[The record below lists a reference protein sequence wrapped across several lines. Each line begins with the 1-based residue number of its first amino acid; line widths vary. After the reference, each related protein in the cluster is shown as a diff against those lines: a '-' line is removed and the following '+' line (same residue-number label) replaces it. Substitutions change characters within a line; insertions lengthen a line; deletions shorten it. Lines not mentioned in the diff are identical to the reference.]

1 MTDLATRYLGLELR
15 SPLVASASPLSG
27 TADGVRRLADGGV
40 GAVVLPSLFEEQLRQ
55 QAARDAAVADAGAD
69 SFAESL
75 SYFPAA
81 ASADGGPDRYLS
93 LLKRAAAGVDI
104 PVIASLNG
112 ATTGGWTDYASA
124 LQDAGAAAIELN
136 IYYLPGDP
144 PPPTHLPVPPHAPF
158 ISGSDVERRHVE
170 ILTTVKAVVTVPV
183 AVKLSPYFSSTGE
196 MTRRLDLAGADG
208 LVLFNRFL
216 QPDIDPET
224 LTVTV
229 RPGLSAQAEGRL
241 PRTWI
246 ALLAGR
252 VRASLAATTG
262 VETAADVASYLLAGA
277 DVVMTA
283 SALLRHGPG
292 YAGVMLGDLSDWMA
306 RKGFGS
312 VADVRGLLAVPDGT
326 DQAAYERAG
335 YVTAL
340 EAANKGYGPW

>member
-1 MTDLATRYLGLELR
+1 
-15 SPLVASASPLSG
+15 V
-27 TADGVRRLADGGV
+27 
-40 GAVVLPSLFEEQLRQ
+40 EQRQ
-55 QAARDAAVADAGAD
+55 
-69 SFAESL
+69 
-75 SYFPAA
+75 
-81 ASADGGPDRYLS
+81 
-93 LLKRAAAGVDI
+93 
-104 PVIASLNG
+104 
-112 ATTGGWTDYASA
+112 
-124 LQDAGAAAIELN
+124 
-136 IYYLPGDP
+136 
-144 PPPTHLPVPPHAPF
+144 
-158 ISGSDVERRHVE
+158 VE
-170 ILTTVKAVVTVPV
+170 ILTTVKAVVSVPV

-196 MTRRLDLAGADG
+196 MARRLDRAGADG

-229 RPGLSAQAEGRL
+229 RPGLSTQAEGRL

-252 VRASLAATTG
+252 VHASLAATTG
-262 VETAADVASYLLAGA
+262 VETAADVARYLLAGA

-292 YAGVMLGDLSDWMA
+292 YAGVMLGELSAWMA
-306 RKGFGS
+306 RKSFGS
-312 VADVRGLLAVPDGT
+312 VAEVRGLLAVPDGT

>member
-1 MTDLATRYLGLELR
+1 MELATNYMGLELR
-15 SPLVASASPLSG
+15 NPLVASASPLSH
-27 TADGVRRLADGGV
+27 TVDGVRRLADAGV
-40 GAVVLPSLFEEQLRQ
+40 GAVVLHSLFEEQLREE
-55 QAARDAAVADAGAD
+55 AELDARMADAGSE

-75 SYFPAA
+75 SYFPEVAEE
-81 ASADGGPDRYLS
+81 DYGPRRHLDLVE
-93 LLKRAAAGVDI
+93 RAAAAVDV
-104 PVIASLNG
+104 PVIASING
-112 ATTGGWTDYASA
+112 VTPEGWTEYARA
-124 LQDAGAAAIELN
+124 MQEVGAAAIELN

-144 PPPTHLPVPPHAPF
+144 PPPTHLPVPLRAPF
-158 ISGSDVERRHVE
+158 ISGSDVERRHIE

-196 MTRRLDLAGADG
+196 MTRRLDRAGADG

-262 VETAADVASYLLAGA
+262 VETAADLASYLLAGA

-340 EAANKGYGPW
+340 KEANKGYGPW

>member
-1 MTDLATRYLGLELR
+1 
-15 SPLVASASPLSG
+15 
-27 TADGVRRLADGGV
+27 
-40 GAVVLPSLFEEQLRQ
+40 LRQ

-81 ASADGGPDRYLS
+81 ASADAGPGRYLS
-93 LLKRAAAGVDI
+93 LLKRAAAAVDI

-144 PPPTHLPVPPHAPF
+144 YFT
-158 ISGSDVERRHVE
+158 GSDVERRHVE

-196 MTRRLDLAGADG
+196 MAHRLDRAGADG

-292 YAGVMLGDLSDWMA
+292 YAGVLLGELSAWMA

-312 VADVRGLLAVPDGT
+312 VAEVRGLLAVPDGT

>member
-1 MTDLATRYLGLELR
+1 MTDLATRYLGLNLR
-15 SPLVASASPLSG
+15 NPVVASASPLSG
-27 TADGVRRLADGGV
+27 TADGVRRLADGGAA
-40 GAVVLPSLFEEQLRQ
+40 AVVLPSLFEEQLRRE
-55 QAARDAAVADAGAD
+55 AARDAAVAGAGTD

-93 LLKRAAAGVDI
+93 LLKRAAAAVEI

-112 ATTGGWTDYASA
+112 ASTGGWTEYASA

-144 PPPTHLPVPPHAPF
+144 FFT
-158 ISGSDVERRHVE
+158 GSDVEQRHIE

-183 AVKLSPYFSSTGE
+183 AVKISPYFSSTGE
-196 MTRRLDLAGADG
+196 MARRLDRAGADG

-229 RPGLSAQAEGRL
+229 RPGLSTQAEGRL

-262 VETAADVASYLLAGA
+262 VETATDVAKYLLAGA
-277 DVVMTA
+277 DVVMTT
-283 SALLRHGPG
+283 SALLRHGPR
-292 YAGVMLGDLSDWMA
+292 YAGTLLDGLVDWIG

-312 VADVRGLLAVPDGT
+312 IAELRGLRAVPAGIEAT
-326 DQAAYERAG
+326 GYERSG
-335 YVTAL
+335 YVSVLQTAQRT
-340 EAANKGYGPW
+340 YTPW

>member
-1 MTDLATRYLGLELR
+1 MTGLATRYLGLELR
-15 SPLVASASPLSG
+15 NPLVASASPLSNS
-27 TADGVRRLADGGV
+27 ADGVRRLADGGV
-40 GAVVLPSLFEEQLRQ
+40 GAVVLYSLFEEQLRQ
-55 QAARDAAVADAGAD
+55 AAARDAAVAEAGTD

-75 SYFPAA
+75 SYFPPA
-81 ASADGGPDRYLS
+81 ASDDGGPRYYLS
-93 LLKRAAAGVDI
+93 LLERAAAAVEV

-112 ATTGGWTDYASA
+112 STTGGWTDYASA

-136 IYYLPGDP
+136 IYHLPGGP
-144 PPPTHLPVPPHAPF
+144 MVT
-158 ISGSDVERRHVE
+158 GRDVEQRHVE
-170 ILTTVKAVVTVPV
+170 ILTTVKAVVSVPV

-196 MTRRLDLAGADG
+196 IARRLDQAGADG

-229 RPGLSAQAEGRL
+229 HPGLSTRAEGRL
-241 PRTWI
+241 PRAWI

-262 VETAADVASYLLAGA
+262 VEDATDVARYLLAGA

-292 YAGVMLGDLSDWMA
+292 YAGVLVDELSGWML
-306 RKGFGS
+306 RRGFRNIGE
-312 VADVRGLLAVPDGT
+312 VRGLLSVPPWDDETG
-326 DQAAYERAG
+326 YGRAG

-340 EAANKGYGPW
+340 QAANRHDGPW

>member
-1 MTDLATRYLGLELR
+1 MTDLATRYLGLDLR

-55 QAARDAAVADAGAD
+55 QAARDAAVADAGAE

-93 LLKRAAAGVDI
+93 LLKRAAAAVDI

-144 PPPTHLPVPPHAPF
+144 YFT
-158 ISGSDVERRHVE
+158 GSDVERRHVE

-196 MTRRLDLAGADG
+196 MARRLDRAGADG

-229 RPGLSAQAEGRL
+229 RPGLSSQAEGRL
-241 PRTWI
+241 PRAWI

-252 VRASLAATTG
+252 VRACLAATTG

-292 YAGVMLGDLSDWMA
+292 YAGVLLGELSAWMA

-312 VADVRGLLAVPDGT
+312 VAEVRGLLAVPDGT